1 MIAIELNK
9 TEKIIIGVILTIV
22 LAIIGLYIFQSINQE
37 NSVEIVESNEVAENL
52 EQSENEINY
61 QRETKNDKENKI
73 TVHVAGC
80 VENEGV
86 YQMKENSRV
95 EDAIQQAGGL
105 TSDANTKS
113 INLAQKIQD
122 GQKIYIPSVIEKET
136 TIEFST
142 AESQEDEKVNIN
154 QATQTEL
161 ETLPGIGPS
170 TALKIIDYRKENGWF
185 KTVEDLKNVPR
196 NWREQI

>member
-22 LAIIGLYIFQSINQE
+22 LAIIGFYIFQSLNQE
-37 NSVEIVESNEVAENL
+37 NSVEIIELNDVVENL
-52 EQSENEINY
+52 NQSENEFDN
-61 QRETKNDKENKI
+61 REKRTDDNENKI

-122 GQKIYIPSVIEKET
+122 GQKIYIPSVIEKEIT
-136 TIEFST
+136 M
-142 AESQEDEKVNIN
+142 ESNTLEAQGDEKVNIN

-170 TALKIIDYRKENGWF
+170 TALKIMDYRKENGWF
-185 KTVEDLKNVPR
+185 KTIEDLKNVPR

>member
-22 LAIIGLYIFQSINQE
+22 LAIIGFYIFQSLNQE

-136 TIEFST
+136 TIEFNSP
-142 AESQEDEKVNIN
+142 ESQEDEKVNIN

>member
-22 LAIIGLYIFQSINQE
+22 LAIIGFYIFQSLNQE
-37 NSVEIVESNEVAENL
+37 NSVEIVESNDVVENL
-52 EQSENEINY
+52 NQSENEFAN
-61 QRETKNDKENKI
+61 REKRTDDNENKI

-86 YQMKENSRV
+86 YKMKENSRV

-122 GQKIYIPSVIEKET
+122 GQKIYIPSVIEKEIT
-136 TIEFST
+136 M
-142 AESQEDEKVNIN
+142 ESNTPEAQGDEKVNIN

-161 ETLPGIGPS
+161 ETLSGIGPS
-170 TALKIIDYRKENGWF
+170 TALKIMDYRKENGWF
-185 KTVEDLKNVPR
+185 KTIEDLKNVPR

>member
-22 LAIIGLYIFQSINQE
+22 LAIIGFYIFQSLNQE
-37 NSVEIVESNEVAENL
+37 NSVEIIELNDVVENL
-52 EQSENEINY
+52 NQSENEFDN
-61 QRETKNDKENKI
+61 REKRTDDNENKI

-122 GQKIYIPSVIEKET
+122 GQKIYIPSVIEKEIT
-136 TIEFST
+136 M
-142 AESQEDEKVNIN
+142 ESNTLEAQGDEKVNIN

-170 TALKIIDYRKENGWF
+170 TALKIKDYRKENGWF
-185 KTVEDLKNVPR
+185 KTIEDLKNVPR

>member
-22 LAIIGLYIFQSINQE
+22 LAIIGFYIFQSLNQE
-37 NSVEIVESNEVAENL
+37 NSVEIIELNDVVENL
-52 EQSENEINY
+52 NQSENEFDN
-61 QRETKNDKENKI
+61 REKRTDDNENKI

-122 GQKIYIPSVIEKET
+122 GQKIYIPSVIEKEIT
-136 TIEFST
+136 M
-142 AESQEDEKVNIN
+142 ESNTPEAQGDEKVNIN

-170 TALKIIDYRKENGWF
+170 TALKIMDYRKENGWF
-185 KTVEDLKNVPR
+185 KTIEDLKNVPR

>member
-22 LAIIGLYIFQSINQE
+22 LAIIGFYIFQSLNQE
-37 NSVEIVESNEVAENL
+37 NSVEIIELNDVVENL
-52 EQSENEINY
+52 NQSENEFDN
-61 QRETKNDKENKI
+61 REKRTDDNENKI

-122 GQKIYIPSVIEKET
+122 GQKIYIPSVIEKDIT
-136 TIEFST
+136 M
-142 AESQEDEKVNIN
+142 ESNTLEAQGDEKVNIN

-170 TALKIIDYRKENGWF
+170 TALKIMDYRKENGWF
-185 KTVEDLKNVPR
+185 KTIEDLKNVPR